1 MRDEAHRFAIGSHR
15 IRRNKAIKYSKLDD
29 LEGIGVKRKNQL
41 MKYFGSMKSIQD
53 ANVDDIMKV
62 PGISEKLAMDIYQS
76 FHES

>member
-1 MRDEAHRFAIGSHR
+1 
-15 IRRNKAIKYSKLDD
+15 
-29 LEGIGVKRKNQL
+29 